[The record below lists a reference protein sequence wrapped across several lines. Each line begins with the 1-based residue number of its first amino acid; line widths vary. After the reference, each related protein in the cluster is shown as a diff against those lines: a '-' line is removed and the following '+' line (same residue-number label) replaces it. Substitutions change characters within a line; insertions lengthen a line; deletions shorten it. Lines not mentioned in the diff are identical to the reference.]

1 MPLLDPED
9 DVIEQRGYS
18 RSLCLNLVALN
29 VYLGGYF
36 FGVWGESRRSS
47 VCKVFEVGGDKQ
59 LLSLAP

>member
-1 MPLLDPED
+1 MPLLDPEH

-18 RSLCLNLVALN
+18 RSLNLVALN

-36 FGVWGESRRSS
+36 FGVRGESRRSS

-59 LLSLAP
+59 RLSLAP